1 MDRRT
6 VGYLRGALLEGLIVG
21 VIWAFFFRTSV
32 MWVLTFALA
41 WTVIAVLRRRWWETR
56 KWITTRR

>member
-21 VIWAFFFRTSV
+21 VVWAFFFRSSV

-41 WTVIAVLRRRWWETR
+41 WTVISVLRRRWWES
-56 KWITTRR
+56 RR